1 MRFVAMLAALL
12 ALLGATEGRAQERSW
27 RHGILEAKG
36 DSGVMF
42 MVGQGFAERQ
52 GLKLELVQFKNDV
65 VPLQALL
72 AGELDSFEGGIQ
84 GVIVAGSRG
93 ADVRI
98 LGCHW
103 PGLPHGIYV
112 RAGITTPQDLRGK
125 TIAISA
131 PGAFPF
137 ILANALLAKYDIPE
151 SAVKFANLGSDIDR
165 YKAVVAGVVDA
176 GISSSEYVPLAEQAG
191 IKLLLRGRDILP
203 DYVRTCIMTSGKT
216 LATRRDDTIRFIA
229 AEMNAVAYAVAHR
242 DATLTLAAQ
251 LTSTKP
257 DDPRAAYL
265 FDDALRTNGIDPSLG
280 LPVEKFA
287 WLEQLLIKQGDV
299 QHQFDIAKLVD
310 GDIRVKALALAGQ

>member
-242 DATLTLAAQ
+242 DATFELSRRSSPAPSRTIRARPTSSTTPCAPTASIPRLACR
-251 LTSTKP
+251 SRNSP
-257 DDPRAAYL
+257 
-265 FDDALRTNGIDPSLG
+265 GWSSS
-280 LPVEKFA
+280 
-287 WLEQLLIKQGDV
+287 
-299 QHQFDIAKLVD
+299 
-310 GDIRVKALALAGQ
+310 